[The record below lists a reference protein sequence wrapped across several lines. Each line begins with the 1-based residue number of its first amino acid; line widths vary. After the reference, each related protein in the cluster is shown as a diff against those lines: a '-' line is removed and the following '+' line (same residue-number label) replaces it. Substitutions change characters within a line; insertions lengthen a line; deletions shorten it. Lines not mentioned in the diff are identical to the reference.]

1 MILLYPQVLFAA
13 VVVSRKRVTSSR
25 GGWEWFGAW
34 TLAGGLMTFSFLT
47 GFSIGLFVLPLAAG
61 TVLWVASQ
69 APGAFDAIGFVEGI
83 GMTLLLV
90 TLVNPDAGPTWF
102 YAGVVLGL
110 GAIAAYRGVAP
121 ASGARS

>member
-1 MILLYPQVLFAA
+1 MIVFYPLVLLAA
-13 VVVSRKRVTSSR
+13 VVVSRRRATAPW

-47 GFSIGLFVLPLAAG
+47 GFSIGLFVLPLAAA
-61 TVLWVASQ
+61 TVLWVASR
-69 APGAFDAIGFVEGI
+69 APGAFDAIGFVAGI

-90 TLVNPDAGPTWF
+90 ALLNPDAGPTPV
-102 YAGVVLGL
+102 YAGLVLGV

-121 ASGARS
+121 AERA

>member
-1 MILLYPQVLFAA
+1 MILLYPLVLFAA
-13 VVVSRKRVTSSR
+13 IVVSRKRATTSW

-47 GFSIGLFVLPLAAG
+47 GFSIGLFVVPLAAA
-61 TVLWVASQ
+61 TVLWVASR

-90 TLVNPDAGPTWF
+90 ALLNPDAGPTWI
-102 YAGVVLGL
+102 YAGLLLGL
-110 GAIAAYRGVAP
+110 GAMAAYRGVAP
-121 ASGARS
+121 ADRARS